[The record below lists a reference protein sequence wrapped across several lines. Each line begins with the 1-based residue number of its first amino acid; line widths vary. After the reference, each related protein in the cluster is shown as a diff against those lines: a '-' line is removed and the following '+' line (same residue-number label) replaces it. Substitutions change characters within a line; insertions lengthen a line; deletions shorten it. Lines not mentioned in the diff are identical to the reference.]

1 MSLNSKYRILTFLL
15 ALAFVMPIVIK
26 TQHMMFPNHEHHC
39 QSCSHNE
46 SGLLN
51 ICEIQ
56 DFDYFYFTV
65 SEIIHI
71 PNTVSFQLA
80 ELEIGTTISTKSELW
95 FDYGLRAPPLFIES

>member
-1 MSLNSKYRILTFLL
+1 MNLNSRYRVLTYLL
-15 ALAFVMPIVIK
+15 MLAFVMPIVIK

-56 DFDYFYFTV
+56 DFDYFYFTT

-71 PNTVSFQLA
+71 SKIVSFQLTK
-80 ELEIGTTISTKSELW
+80 LEIESTMAIKSELR
-95 FDYGLRAPPLFIES
+95 FDHGLRAPPLFIES